1 MGKTAQREKAKSKRT
16 VTTSERKSGGSPAVK
31 QARAKRT
38 PAAASSQAP
47 EAADPIGSRLR
58 AIENAVAEIHHVL
71 MPPLAA
77 ASDHALEG
85 SVDSLR
91 RLLSEL
97 VEQRMEAVVRD
108 LVEVRRQAA
117 SRAADAAQRT
127 LDRLDDLLDALGAVR
142 FEAEPM
148 DVVDPLIHT
157 VSEERPA
164 DEAPDG
170 VIVATLAPGYR
181 SGRGLV
187 LCKAAVAISRGN

>member
-1 MGKTAQREKAKSKRT
+1 MGKTPQRERARTKRT

-31 QARAKRT
+31 QARAKRPQT
-38 PAAASSQAP
+38 AASSKP
-47 EAADPIGSRLR
+47 VDAAAPIGTRLR
-58 AIENAVAEIHHVL
+58 AIENTVAEIHKLL

-77 ASDHALEG
+77 ASDRPLEA

-108 LVEVRRQAA
+108 LVEIRRQAA
-117 SRAADAAQRT
+117 SRTADATQRT
-127 LDRLDDLLDALGAVR
+127 LDRLDDVLHALGAVR

-148 DVVDPLIHT
+148 DVVDPLIHSVT
-157 VSEERPA
+157 EERRA
-164 DEAPDG
+164 EEAPEG
-170 VIVATLAPGYR
+170 VIVATVAPGYR

-187 LCKAAVAISRGN
+187 LCKAAVAVSRGN